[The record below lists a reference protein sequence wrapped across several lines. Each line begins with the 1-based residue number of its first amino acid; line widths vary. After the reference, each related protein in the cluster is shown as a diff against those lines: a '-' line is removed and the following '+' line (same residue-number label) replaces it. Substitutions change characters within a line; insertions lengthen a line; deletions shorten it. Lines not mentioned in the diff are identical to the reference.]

1 MRRTLTT
8 TVSVLAAATM
18 VLAACAPPTSED
30 VEEAEPGED
39 EPADDPTED
48 DAADDDADGADDAD
62 AASGPLVIARTGDV
76 DSLDPHRATAFQSI
90 QALEQIYETLF
101 EHDTE
106 LNVVGSLVQDWE
118 YTDDGETLEL
128 DLTPD
133 ATFHDGSP
141 LTSADVVAS
150 LERVLDEDSGAV
162 ARANILSITSVEADG
177 EHGVTLRLDR
187 ADATLPAALTSTNTA
202 IAPASAIESG
212 TVENEPLG
220 SGPFMFDEWD
230 QGDVLRMARY
240 DDYWRGTPELD
251 GIEIRVV
258 PDEGSVEAGLTA
270 GQYHLGV
277 ITDPIVISQID
288 ESELDVQ
295 REPALAYRVLQL
307 NTEVEP
313 FDDQR
318 VRQAM
323 ACAVDR
329 QELVDSALLGEGE
342 VTGPFTAPAWRTD
355 PYAGLPCDGTDTDL
369 ALDLLAEAGYED
381 GFTFEMIVMTGGYET
396 AVNEAQSL
404 QSQLA
409 DVGIDAEIQQLET
422 SVYVDRWLET
432 DYEGAVA
439 LNGGNPDP
447 HLMYARYFTSDG
459 NLQSVATYASEEL
472 DQLFADGEAETD
484 PDARAAIYTEISERL
499 LEASPWIW
507 TANGFEYRVLRPE
520 VSGFQSLSTGS
531 MKGLRDASLT
541 G

>member
-1 MRRTLTT
+1 MRRTLTA

-18 VLAACAPPTSED
+18 ALAACAPPTAED
-30 VEEAEPGED
+30 VEETD
-39 EPADDPTED
+39 TTED
-48 DAADDDADGADDAD
+48 TEDVEDAATDEDAPEEDDAD
-62 AASGPLVIARTGDV
+62 AGADGPLVVARTGDV

-90 QALEQIYETLF
+90 QALELIYETLF
-101 EHDTE
+101 EHDE
-106 LNVVGSLVQDWE
+106 DLNVVGSLVEEWE
-118 YTDDGETLEL
+118 YSEDGETLRLE
-128 DLTPD
+128 LTPD
-133 ATFHDGSP
+133 ATFQDGTP

-150 LERVLDEDSGAV
+150 LERVLDEDSGSV
-162 ARANILSITSVEADG
+162 ARANILSIASVEADG
-177 EHGVTLRLDR
+177 DHGVTLNLDR

-202 IAPASAIESG
+202 IAPAAAIESG
-212 TVENEPLG
+212 AIENEPLG
-220 SGPFMFDEWD
+220 SGPFAFDEWA
-230 QGDVLRMARY
+230 QGDVFRMVRY
-240 DDYWRGTPELD
+240 DDYWRGTPALE
-251 GIEIRVV
+251 GIEVRVV
-258 PDEGSVEAGLTA
+258 PDEGSVVAGMTA

-288 ESELDVQ
+288 EDELEVQ
-295 REPALAYRVLQL
+295 RQPALAYRVLQL

-318 VRQAM
+318 VRQAL

-355 PYAGLPCDGTDTDL
+355 PYAGLPCDGTDVEL
-369 ALDLLAEAGYED
+369 AQELLADAGLED
-381 GFTFEMIVMTGGYET
+381 GFSFEMIVMTGGYET

-404 QSQLA
+404 QAQLSA
-409 DVGIDAEIQQLET
+409 IGVEAEIQQLET
-422 SVYVDRWLET
+422 SVYVDRWLAT

-447 HLMYARYFTSDG
+447 HLMYARYFTTDG
-459 NLQSVATYASEEL
+459 NLQSVATFSSEEL
-472 DQLFADGEAETD
+472 DELFAAGETETD
-484 PDARAAIYTEISERL
+484 PDARATIYAEISERL

-520 VSGFQSLSTGS
+520 VDGFQSLSTGS
-531 MKGLRDASLT
+531 MKGLRDAELT

>member
-1 MRRTLTT
+1 MRRTLTA

-18 VLAACAPPTSED
+18 VLAACAPPTAED
-30 VEEAEPGED
+30 VEETDTTEE
-39 EPADDPTED
+39 EPTEED
-48 DAADDDADGADDAD
+48 GAADDDADGDETDDADD

-76 DSLDPHRATAFQSI
+76 DSLDPHRATAFQSV

-101 EHDTE
+101 EHDE
-106 LNVVGSLVQDWE
+106 DLNVVGSLVEEWE
-118 YTDDGETLEL
+118 YSEDGETLQL
-128 DLTPD
+128 QLTPD

-141 LTSADVVAS
+141 LTSDDVVAS
-150 LERVLDEDSGAV
+150 LERVLDEDSGSV
-162 ARANILSITSVEADG
+162 ARANILSIAAAEADG
-177 EHGVTLRLDR
+177 DHGVTLNLER

-202 IAPASAIESG
+202 IAPAAAIESG
-212 TVENEPLG
+212 TIENEPLG
-220 SGPFMFDEWD
+220 SGPFLFDEWS
-230 QGDVLRMARY
+230 QGDVFRMVRY
-240 DDYWRGTPELD
+240 DDYWRGTPALE

-307 NTEVEP
+307 NTEVAP
-313 FDDQR
+313 FDDPM
-318 VRQAM
+318 VRQAI

-355 PYAGLPCDGTDTDL
+355 AYAGLPCDGPDTDL
-369 ALDLLAEAGYED
+369 SLELLADAGYED
-381 GFTFEMIVMTGGYET
+381 GFSFEMIVMTGGYET

-404 QSQLA
+404 QSQLSAIGIEA
-409 DVGIDAEIQQLET
+409 DIQQLET
-422 SVYVDRWLET
+422 SVYVDRWLAT

-459 NLQSVATYASEEL
+459 NLQSVATYSSEEL

-484 PDARAAIYTEISERL
+484 PAARAAIYAEISERL

-531 MKGLRDASLT
+531 MKGLRDASLH